1 MKHVLRPKKGS
12 SIEHMLQQIEYVLY
26 YVLAE
31 EVDTA
36 ERQER
41 NTILHKQT
49 AAFRLGKSV
58 LDLLSE

>member
-1 MKHVLRPKKGS
+1 
-12 SIEHMLQQIEYVLY
+12 MLQQIEYVLY